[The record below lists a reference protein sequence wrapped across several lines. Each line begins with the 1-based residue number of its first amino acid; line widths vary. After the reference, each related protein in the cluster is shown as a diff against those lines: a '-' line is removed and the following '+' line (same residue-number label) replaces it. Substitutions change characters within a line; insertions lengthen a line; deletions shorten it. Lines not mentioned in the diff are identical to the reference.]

1 MEKKKILLLD
11 VDEVICFGGFLEAV
25 NEFLGTNYVIDDFT
39 DYYIDEVAIPKE
51 RMDEFNEFIRNRDM
65 YQNPHILP
73 HAIET
78 IKELSEEYEI
88 YILSSCVNP
97 FDIEGS
103 GNLFKTKYDFLRKLL
118 PFINPKNFILTSAKH
133 LFKADVQIDDVIT
146 NFSDDVTLKILFASY
161 HNKEITDE
169 ELAKYGVVRAGLD
182 WRTSWDEV
190 KKILLPNKIKTDDN
204 IQNLTLKNK

>member
-25 NEFLGTNYVIDDFT
+25 NDFLGTKYVIDDFT
-39 DYYIDEVAIPKE
+39 NYYIDEAAIPEE
-51 RMDEFNEFIRNRDM
+51 RMAEFNEFIRNRDM
-65 YQNPHILP
+65 YQNPYILP
-73 HAIET
+73 HAIEV
-78 IKELSEEYEI
+78 IKELSEYYDI

-118 PFINPKNFILTSAKH
+118 PFIDPKNFILTSAKH
-133 LFKADVQIDDVIT
+133 LFKADVQIDDLIT

-161 HNKEITDE
+161 HNKNITDE
-169 ELAKYGVVRAGLD
+169 ELAKYGAVRAGHD
-182 WRTSWDEV
+182 WREGWDEV
-190 KKILLPNKIKTDDN
+190 RKILLPKR
-204 IQNLTLKNK
+204 